1 MSECNSTETTNI
13 YSNLSEQTKI
23 RLNEINK
30 IKDYFNSEIPERK
43 IMSKKLSKYIA
54 AFDYIDKLLIAT
66 REGVSAISFVSAIGA
81 PVGIASASLS
91 LVFSLTA
98 GTIQKLSNK
107 TRNKKKKLTKIFMLP
122 KSKLNSVESLISQAL
137 IDLKIS
143 HEELRTI
150 ANEIEMKKSMRMMKS
165 NDELNEN
172 NKDIT
177 KNYENAWNEKN
188 KIFLTSVKCLKLV
201 LKHMLKVVFTT

>member
-1 MSECNSTETTNI
+1 
-13 YSNLSEQTKI
+13 
-23 RLNEINK
+23 
-30 IKDYFNSEIPERK
+30 
-43 IMSKKLSKYIA
+43 MSKKLSKYIA
-54 AFDYIDKLLIAT
+54 AFDYIDKVLIAT
-66 REGVSAISFVSAIGA
+66 REGVSIISFVSAIGA

-91 LVFSLTA
+91 LVFSLTT
-98 GTIQKLSNK
+98 GIIQKLSNK

-188 KIFLTSVKCLKLV
+188 NFFLTSVKCLN
-201 LKHMLKVVFTT
+201 

>member
-1 MSECNSTETTNI
+1 
-13 YSNLSEQTKI
+13 
-23 RLNEINK
+23 
-30 IKDYFNSEIPERK
+30 
-43 IMSKKLSKYIA
+43 MSKKLSKYIA

-66 REGVSAISFVSAIGA
+66 GEGVSVISFVSAIGA

-98 GTIQKLSNK
+98 GIIQKLSNK
-107 TRNKKKKLTKIFMLP
+107 TRNKKKKLTKTCMLP
-122 KSKLNSVESLISQAL
+122 KGKLNSVESLISQAL

-150 ANEIEMKKSMRMMKS
+150 PNEIEMKKSMRMMKS

-188 KIFLTSVKCLKLV
+188 
-201 LKHMLKVVFTT
+201 